1 MLYPEGGGQPWDTG
15 LVSGVPVERVY
26 VKDGRCIHR
35 IAPAADGSSPFQQGQ
50 QVVANVDWTRRF
62 DHMQQHSGQHLL
74 SAIAGRHGFKTTSS
88 SISELRSNVDLVS
101 VSETKDAERKTIA
114 MTTLL
119 EIEREVNA
127 EILNGRSM
135 TPQYVAPGTPEW
147 DAIAAKFVGK
157 EEKAHV
163 MRIMCIDG
171 IDVNPCGGT
180 HVSNLTQLR
189 VRIPRLLNGRR
200 EHSNLCL
207 FGQSLRILSTES
219 SCGATRVW
227 FVAGE
232 RVNREFARM

>member
-1 MLYPEGGGQPWDTG
+1 M
-15 LVSGVPVERVY
+15 PVERVY
-26 VKDGRCIHR
+26 VKDGHCIHR
-35 IAPAADGSSPFQQGQ
+35 IAPAVDGSSPFQEGQ
-50 QVVANVDWTRRF
+50 QVVAHVDWERRL

-74 SAIAGRHGFKTTSS
+74 SAIAGRHGYKTTSS
-88 SISELRSNVDLVS
+88 NISEQRSNVDLVP
-101 VSETKDAERKTIA
+101 VSEPKGDGRKTIP
-114 MTTLL
+114 MNTLL

-157 EEKAHV
+157 EEKAQV

-189 VRIPRLLNGRR
+189 VRTGSGWP
-200 EHSNLCL
+200 
-207 FGQSLRILSTES
+207 
-219 SCGATRVW
+219 
-227 FVAGE
+227 
-232 RVNREFARM
+232 